1 MLFSSYTF
9 LFQFLPATVLAF
21 AAARLHSPR
30 AGIMVLAG
38 ASLFFYGAWRP
49 AYLLLLLA
57 SIAVNFTCGL
67 RMEDPLRRRRIG
79 IFGVALNLA
88 VLCYFKYTDF
98 IFDSLNTLTGAPLPF
113 VSIILPLGIS
123 FFTFQQI
130 AYLVDVMRGAKVERD
145 IVSYTLFVSFFPHL
159 IAGPLVHHAEM
170 IPQFK
175 RGHTNRSALLA
186 ARAVAIFAAGL
197 FKKVVIAD
205 NLAQFVS
212 PVFAHVDAGGGV
224 TTPWAWL
231 ATLAYCLQIYF
242 DFSGYSDMAIGLAL
256 LFGIRLPVN
265 FRSPYQAISIIE
277 FWRRWHITLSR
288 FLRDYLYI
296 PLGGNRFG
304 EQRRYINLL
313 VTMLLGGLWHGAGWN
328 FFLWGG
334 LHGVYLCINHL
345 WRAWRGNDALA
356 SATGLDPKELA
367 AKGLVK
373 GWARILVRRLAT
385 GLATGVSWAITFS
398 AVVIAWVFFRART
411 AAGAW
416 QMLGGLFG
424 FEAGSSAY
432 APSGILRVMDLPILV
447 GQERLLLIGGSAVAL
462 ALLIALGV
470 PNVPQLFGYREF
482 RRAPERSFL
491 LRWRP
496 NGAWALVSA
505 FALAISLFG
514 MWQRLEFLYFQ
525 F

>member
-21 AAARLHSPR
+21 AAARRHSPR
-30 AGIMVLAG
+30 AGIMVLVG

-49 AYLLLLLA
+49 GYLLLFAA
-57 SIAVNFTCGL
+57 SVAVNFALGL
-67 RMEDPLRRRRIG
+67 RMEHPLRRRGIG
-79 IFGVALNLA
+79 TFGVALNLA
-88 VLCYFKYTDF
+88 VLCYFKYTNF

-113 VSIILPLGIS
+113 VNIILPLGIS

-175 RGHTNRSALLA
+175 RGRTGRSAVLA
-186 ARAVAIFAAGL
+186 ARGLAIFAAGL

-212 PVFAHVDAGGGV
+212 PVFAHLDAGGGV

-231 ATLAYCLQIYF
+231 ATLAYTLQIYF

-265 FRSPYQAISIIE
+265 FRSPYQATSIIE

-296 PLGGNRFG
+296 PLGGNRLG

-328 FFLWGG
+328 FLVWGG
-334 LHGVYLCINHL
+334 LHGIYLSINHL
-345 WRAWRGNDALA
+345 WRGWRGSKPELSIA
-356 SATGLDPKELA
+356 GLM
-367 AKGLVK
+367 VK
-373 GWARILVRRLAT
+373 GAC
-385 GLATGVSWAITFS
+385 WAITFF
-398 AVVIAWVFFRART
+398 AVVVAWVFFRAKT

-416 QMLGGLFG
+416 QMLQGLFG
-424 FEAGSSAY
+424 VEAGSSAY
-432 APSGILRVMDLPILV
+432 ASSGILRLMDLPMLV
-447 GQERLLLIGGSAVAL
+447 GEERLLLIGVGAVAL
-462 ALLIALGV
+462 ALAIALCL
-470 PNVPQLFGYREF
+470 PNVPQLFRYREY
-482 RRAPERSFL
+482 RRAPERAAWV
-491 LRWRP
+491 RWRP
-496 NGAWALVSA
+496 NAAWALLSA
-505 FALAISLFG
+505 LALAISLFG

>member
-9 LFQFLPATVLAF
+9 LFQFLPAVVLAF
-21 AAARLHSPR
+21 AAARRRSPR

-49 AYLLLLLA
+49 VYLLLLIA
-57 SIAVNFTCGL
+57 SVAVNFALGL
-67 RMEDPLRRRRIG
+67 RMEDPLRRRGIG
-79 IFGVALNLA
+79 TFGVALNLA
-88 VLCYFKYTDF
+88 GLCYFKYTNF

-113 VSIILPLGIS
+113 VNIILPLGIS

-130 AYLVDVMRGAKVERD
+130 AYLVDVMRGARVERD

-175 RGHTNRSALLA
+175 RGRTGRSAVLA
-186 ARAVAIFAAGL
+186 ARGLAIFAAGL

-212 PVFAHVDAGGGV
+212 PVFAHLDAGGGV
-224 TTPWAWL
+224 TTQWAWL
-231 ATLAYCLQIYF
+231 ATLAYTLQIYF

-265 FRSPYQAISIIE
+265 FRSPYQAMSIIE
-277 FWRRWHITLSR
+277 FWRRLHITLSR

-296 PLGGNRFG
+296 PLGGNRLG
-304 EQRRYINLL
+304 EQRRYVNLL

-328 FFLWGG
+328 FLIWGG
-334 LHGVYLCINHL
+334 LHGIYLCINHL
-345 WRAWRGNDALA
+345 WHGWRGEFKARA
-356 SATGLDPKELA
+356 SAT
-367 AKGLVK
+367 
-373 GWARILVRRLAT
+373 RLAVK
-385 GLATGVSWAITFS
+385 AMSWTITFL

-432 APSGILRVMDLPILV
+432 ASPGVLRLMDLPVLV
-447 GQERLLLIGGSAVAL
+447 GEQRLLLIGGGAVAL
-462 ALLIALGV
+462 ALAIALCL
-470 PNVPQLFGYREF
+470 PNVPQLFVYREY
-482 RRAPERSFL
+482 RRAPEKMAW

-496 NGAWALVSA
+496 NAAWALVSA
-505 FALAISLFG
+505 TAFAISLFG
-514 MWQRLEFLYFQ
+514 MWQRL
-525 F
+525 

>member
-9 LFQFLPATVLAF
+9 LFQFLPATALAF
-21 AAARLHSPR
+21 AAARRHSPR
-30 AGIMVLAG
+30 AGIMVLVG

-49 AYLLLLLA
+49 VYLLLFAA
-57 SIAVNFTCGL
+57 SVAVNFALGL
-67 RMEDPLRRRRIG
+67 RMEDPLRRRGIG
-79 IFGVALNLA
+79 TFGVALNLA
-88 VLCYFKYTDF
+88 VLCYFKYTNF

-113 VSIILPLGIS
+113 VNIILPLGIS

-130 AYLVDVMRGAKVERD
+130 AYLVDVMRGAKVEHD

-175 RGHTNRSALLA
+175 RGRTGRSSVLA
-186 ARAVAIFAAGL
+186 ARGLAIFAAGL

-212 PVFAHVDAGGGV
+212 PVFAHLDAGGSV

-231 ATLAYCLQIYF
+231 ATLAYTLQIYF

-265 FRSPYQAISIIE
+265 FRSPYQATSIIE

-296 PLGGNRFG
+296 PLGGNRLG

-328 FFLWGG
+328 FLVWGG
-334 LHGVYLCINHL
+334 LHGIYLCINHL
-345 WRAWRGNDALA
+345 WRGWRGGKPEVSIA
-356 SATGLDPKELA
+356 
-367 AKGLVK
+367 GLVVK
-373 GWARILVRRLAT
+373 GAC
-385 GLATGVSWAITFS
+385 WAITFF
-398 AVVIAWVFFRART
+398 AVVVAWVFFRAKT

-416 QMLGGLFG
+416 QMLQGLFG
-424 FEAGSSAY
+424 VEAGSSAY
-432 APSGILRVMDLPILV
+432 ASPGILRLMDLPMLV
-447 GQERLLLIGGSAVAL
+447 GEQRLLLIGGGAVAL
-462 ALLIALGV
+462 ALAMALCL
-470 PNVPQLFGYREF
+470 PNVPQLFRYREY
-482 RRAPERSFL
+482 RRAPEPAAWV
-491 LRWRP
+491 RWRP
-496 NGAWALVSA
+496 NAAWALLSA
-505 FALAISLFG
+505 LALAISLLG

>member
-21 AAARLHSPR
+21 AAARRHSPR

-49 AYLLLLLA
+49 VYLLLLIA
-57 SIAVNFTCGL
+57 SIAVNFGLGL
-67 RMEDPLRRRRIG
+67 RMEDPLRRRAIG
-79 IFGVALNLA
+79 TFGVALNLA
-88 VLCYFKYTDF
+88 VLCYFKYTNF
-98 IFDSLNTLTGAPLPF
+98 IFDSINTLTGAPLPF
-113 VSIILPLGIS
+113 FNIVLPLGIS

-175 RGHTNRSALLA
+175 RGRTGRSSVLA
-186 ARAVAIFAAGL
+186 ARGMAIFAAGL

-212 PVFAHVDAGGGV
+212 PVFAHLDAGGGV

-231 ATLAYCLQIYF
+231 STLAYTLQIYY

-265 FRSPYQAISIIE
+265 FRSPYQATSIIE

-296 PLGGNRFG
+296 PLGGNRLG

-328 FFLWGG
+328 YLIWGG
-334 LHGVYLCINHL
+334 LHGIYLSINHL
-345 WRAWRGNDALA
+345 WRGWRDGDKRAPV
-356 SATGLDPKELA
+356 ATLVV
-367 AKGLVK
+367 KGLC
-373 GWARILVRRLAT
+373 
-385 GLATGVSWAITFS
+385 WAITFF

-411 AAGAW
+411 LAGAW

-432 APSGILRVMDLPILV
+432 ASSGILRLMDLPVLV
-447 GQERLLLIGGSAVAL
+447 GEERLLLIGAGAVAAAL
-462 ALLIALGV
+462 AIALCL
-470 PNVPQLFGYREF
+470 PNVPQLFGYREY
-482 RRAPERSFL
+482 RHAPEKASR

-496 NGAWALVSA
+496 NGAWALLSA
-505 FALAISLFG
+505 VALAISLFG

>member
-9 LFQFLPATVLAF
+9 LFQFLPATALAF

-38 ASLFFYGAWRP
+38 ASLFFYGAWKP
-49 AYLLLLLA
+49 VYLLVLIA
-57 SIAVNFTCGL
+57 SIGFNFWLGL
-67 RMEDPLRRRRIG
+67 KMEDRLRRRHFG
-79 IFGVALNLA
+79 TLGVALNLA
-88 VLCYFKYTDF
+88 LLCYFKYTNF
-98 IFDSLNTLTGAPLPF
+98 IFDSLGSLTGVPLPF
-113 VSIILPLGIS
+113 TDIVLPLGIS

-175 RGHTNRSALLA
+175 RGRSGRSSVLA
-186 ARAVAIFAAGL
+186 ARGLAIFAAGL

-205 NLAQFVS
+205 NLAQFVT
-212 PVFAHVDAGGGV
+212 PVFAHLDAGGGV

-231 ATLAYCLQIYF
+231 ATLAYSLQIYF
-242 DFSGYSDMAIGLAL
+242 DFSGYSDMAVGLAL
-256 LFGIRLPVN
+256 MFGIRLPVN
-265 FRSPYQAISIIE
+265 FRSPYKATSIIE

-296 PLGGNRFG
+296 PLGGNRLG
-304 EQRRYINLL
+304 EQRRYQNLM
-313 VTMLLGGLWHGAGWN
+313 VTMLLGGLWHGAAWN
-328 FFLWGG
+328 FVIWGG
-334 LHGVYLCINHL
+334 LHGIYLGINHL
-345 WRAWRGNDALA
+345 WHRWRGE
-356 SATGLDPKELA
+356 SATNSPAMKL
-367 AKGLVK
+367 
-373 GWARILVRRLAT
+373 
-385 GLATGVSWAITFS
+385 VSWAVTFF
-398 AVVIAWVFFRART
+398 AVVIAWVFFRAKT

-416 QMLGGLFG
+416 QMLGSLFG

-432 APSGILRVMDLPILV
+432 ASPGILRVMDLPVLV
-447 GQERLLLIGGSAVAL
+447 GEPSLLLIGACMVAL
-462 ALLIALGV
+462 ALAVALSQ
-470 PNVPQLFGYREF
+470 PNVAQLFRYREY
-482 RRAPERSFL
+482 RRAPEQGAFV
-491 LRWRP
+491 RWRP
-496 NGAWALVSA
+496 NGAWALFTALA
-505 FALAISLFG
+505 FAISLFG

>member
-21 AAARLHSPR
+21 AAARRHSPR
-30 AGIMVLAG
+30 AGIMVLVG

-49 AYLLLLLA
+49 VYLLLFAA
-57 SIAVNFTCGL
+57 SVAVNFALGL
-67 RMEDPLRRRRIG
+67 RMEDPLRRRG
-79 IFGVALNLA
+79 TGTFGVALNLA
-88 VLCYFKYTDF
+88 GLCYFKYTNF

-113 VSIILPLGIS
+113 VNIILPLGIS

-130 AYLVDVMRGAKVERD
+130 AYLVDVMRGARVERD

-175 RGHTNRSALLA
+175 RGRTGRSAVLA
-186 ARAVAIFAAGL
+186 ARGLAIFAAGL

-212 PVFAHVDAGGGV
+212 PVFAHLDAGGGV
-224 TTPWAWL
+224 TTSWAWL
-231 ATLAYCLQIYF
+231 ATLAYTLQIYF

-265 FRSPYQAISIIE
+265 FRSPYQATSIIE

-296 PLGGNRFG
+296 PLGGNRLG
-304 EQRRYINLL
+304 EQRRYVNLL

-328 FFLWGG
+328 FLVWGG
-334 LHGVYLCINHL
+334 LHGLYLSINHL
-345 WRAWRGNDALA
+345 WRGWRGSKPEA
-356 SATGLDPKELA
+356 SIAGLM
-367 AKGLVK
+367 VK
-373 GWARILVRRLAT
+373 GT
-385 GLATGVSWAITFS
+385 GWAITFF
-398 AVVIAWVFFRART
+398 AVVVAWVFFRTKT

-416 QMLGGLFG
+416 QMLQGLFG
-424 FEAGSSAY
+424 AEAGSSAY
-432 APSGILRVMDLPILV
+432 ASPGILRLMDLPMLV
-447 GQERLLLIGGSAVAL
+447 GEERLLLIGGGAVAL
-462 ALLIALGV
+462 ALAMALCL
-470 PNVPQLFGYREF
+470 PNVPQLFRYREY
-482 RRAPERSFL
+482 RRAPERAAWVQ
-491 LRWRP
+491 WRP
-496 NGAWALVSA
+496 NAAWALLSA
-505 FALAISLFG
+505 LALAISLFG

>member
-9 LFQFLPATVLAF
+9 LFQFLPAVALAF
-21 AAARLHSPR
+21 AAARRHSPR

-49 AYLLLLLA
+49 VYLLLLIA
-57 SIAVNFTCGL
+57 SVAANFSLGL
-67 RMEDPLRRRRIG
+67 LMEDPLRRRGIG
-79 IFGVALNLA
+79 LFGVVLNLA
-88 VLCYFKYTDF
+88 LLCYFKYTNF
-98 IFDSLNTLTGAPLPF
+98 IFDSINTLTGAPLPF
-113 VSIILPLGIS
+113 VNIVLPLGIS

-175 RGHTNRSALLA
+175 RGRTSRSAVLA
-186 ARAVAIFAAGL
+186 ARGLAIFAAGL

-212 PVFAHVDAGGGV
+212 PVFAHLDAGGGV
-224 TTPWAWL
+224 TTSWAWL
-231 ATLAYCLQIYF
+231 ATSAYTLQIYF

-265 FRSPYQAISIIE
+265 FRSPYTAASIIE

-296 PLGGNRFG
+296 PLGGNRLG
-304 EQRRYINLL
+304 EQRRYLNLM
-313 VTMLLGGLWHGAGWN
+313 VTMLLGGLWHGAGFN
-328 FFLWGG
+328 FLIWGG
-334 LHGVYLCINHL
+334 LHGLYLCINHL
-345 WRAWRGNDALA
+345 WQSWRGARMNVPA
-356 SATGLDPKELA
+356 SKGI
-367 AKGLVK
+367 AKGLTK
-373 GWARILVRRLAT
+373 GIAKRTAK
-385 GLATGVSWAITFS
+385 AVSWAITFF

-411 AAGAW
+411 AMGAW

-432 APSGILRVMDLPILV
+432 ASPGILRLMDLPLLV
-447 GQERLLLIGGSAVAL
+447 GEERLLLIGGGTVAL
-462 ALLIALGV
+462 ALAVALGL
-470 PNVPQLFGYREF
+470 PNVPQIFGYREY
-482 RRAPERSFL
+482 RRAPERASW

-496 NGAWALVSA
+496 SATWALLSA
-505 FALAISLFG
+505 MALAISLFG

>member
-21 AAARLHSPR
+21 AAARRHSPR
-30 AGIMVLAG
+30 AGILVLAG
-38 ASLFFYGAWRP
+38 ASLFFYGAWQP
-49 AYLLLLLA
+49 VYLLLLIA
-57 SIAVNFTCGL
+57 SVAVNFSLGL
-67 RMEDPLRRRRIG
+67 QMEDAQRRRAIG
-79 IFGVALNLA
+79 MSGVALNLA
-88 VLCYFKYTDF
+88 VLCYFKYTNF

-113 VSIILPLGIS
+113 FNIVLPLGIS

-130 AYLVDVMRGAKVERD
+130 AYLVDVMRGAEVERD

-175 RGHTNRSALLA
+175 RGRTGRSAALA
-186 ARAVAIFAAGL
+186 ARGLAIFAAGL

-212 PVFAHVDAGGGV
+212 PVFAHLDAGGGV

-231 ATLAYCLQIYF
+231 ATLAYTLQIYF

-265 FRSPYQAISIIE
+265 FRSPYQATSIIE

-304 EQRRYINLL
+304 EQRRYGNLL

-328 FFLWGG
+328 FLVWGG

-345 WRAWRGNDALA
+345 WHERRRKPSTSAAGAPATAL
-356 SATGLDPKELA
+356 
-367 AKGLVK
+367 
-373 GWARILVRRLAT
+373 
-385 GLATGVSWAITFS
+385 SWAITFF
-398 AVVIAWVFFRART
+398 AVVIAWVFFRAKT
-411 AAGAW
+411 AEGAW

-424 FEAGSSAY
+424 LGAGSSAY
-432 APSGILRVMDLPILV
+432 ASPRVLRLMDLPVQV
-447 GQERLLLIGGSAVAL
+447 GEQSLLLIGGGAVAAAL
-462 ALLIALGV
+462 AIAVFL

-482 RRAPERSFL
+482 RRAPERASW

-496 NGAWALVSA
+496 NGVWALVSA
-505 FALAISLFG
+505 LALAISLFG

>member
-21 AAARLHSPR
+21 TAARRHSPR

-49 AYLLLLLA
+49 VYLLLLIA
-57 SIAVNFTCGL
+57 SIAVNFSLGL
-67 RMEDPLRRRRIG
+67 RMEDPLRRRAIG
-79 IFGVALNLA
+79 SFGVALNLA
-88 VLCYFKYTDF
+88 VLCYFKYTNF
-98 IFDSLNTLTGAPLPF
+98 IFDSVNALTGAPLPF
-113 VSIILPLGIS
+113 FNIVLPLGIS

-130 AYLVDVMRGAKVERD
+130 AYLVDVMRGARVERD

-175 RGHTNRSALLA
+175 RGRTGRSSVLA
-186 ARAVAIFAAGL
+186 ARGLAIFAAGL

-212 PVFAHVDAGGGV
+212 PVFAHLDAGGAV

-231 ATLAYCLQIYF
+231 AMLSYALQIYF

-296 PLGGNRFG
+296 PLGGNRLG
-304 EQRRYINLL
+304 EQRRYLNLL
-313 VTMLLGGLWHGAGWN
+313 LTMLLGGLWHGAGWN
-328 FFLWGG
+328 FLVWGG

-345 WRAWRGNDALA
+345 WRGWRGEVRAP
-356 SATGLDPKELA
+356 ATGSA
-367 AKGLVK
+367 AKGF
-373 GWARILVRRLAT
+373 G
-385 GLATGVSWAITFS
+385 WAITFF
-398 AVVIAWVFFRART
+398 AVIIAWVFFRART
-411 AAGAW
+411 MAGAW

-432 APSGILRVMDLPILV
+432 ISPGILRLMDLPVLV
-447 GQERLLLIGGSAVAL
+447 GEQRLLLIGGGAVVVAL
-462 ALLIALGV
+462 ALALGL
-470 PNVPQLFGYREF
+470 PNVPQLFGYREY
-482 RRAPERSFL
+482 RRAPEKASL

-496 NGAWALVSA
+496 NAAWALVTA
-505 FALAISLFG
+505 GALAISLFG

>member
-21 AAARLHSPR
+21 AAARRHSPR
-30 AGIMVLAG
+30 AGILVLAG

-49 AYLLLLLA
+49 VYLLLLLA
-57 SIAVNFTCGL
+57 SVAVNFSLGL
-67 RMEDPLRRRRIG
+67 RMEDPLRRRSIG
-79 IFGVALNLA
+79 TSGVALNLA
-88 VLCYFKYTDF
+88 VLCYFKYTNF

-113 VSIILPLGIS
+113 VNIILPLGIS

-175 RGHTNRSALLA
+175 RGRTGRSSVLA
-186 ARAVAIFAAGL
+186 ARGLAIFAAGL

-212 PVFAHVDAGGGV
+212 PVFAHLDAGGGV

-231 ATLAYCLQIYF
+231 STLAYSLQIYF
-242 DFSGYSDMAIGLAL
+242 DFSGYSDMAVGLAL

-265 FRSPYQAISIIE
+265 FRSPYQATSIIE

-296 PLGGNRFG
+296 PLGGNRLG
-304 EQRRYINLL
+304 EQRRYLNLL

-328 FFLWGG
+328 FLIWGG
-334 LHGVYLCINHL
+334 LHGLYLGINHL
-345 WRAWRGNDALA
+345 WRGWRGGDGPAW
-356 SATGLDPKELA
+356 SMGWA
-367 AKGLVK
+367 AKG
-373 GWARILVRRLAT
+373 GCWAV
-385 GLATGVSWAITFS
+385 TFV

-411 AAGAW
+411 VAAAW

-424 FEAGSSAY
+424 LEAGSSAY
-432 APSGILRVMDLPILV
+432 ASPGILRLMDLPLLV
-447 GQERLLLIGGSAVAL
+447 GEGRLLLIGGGAVAL
-462 ALLIALGV
+462 AMSVALLL
-470 PNVPQLFGYREF
+470 PNVPQLFGYREY
-482 RRAPERSFL
+482 RHAPEPSRL

-496 NGAWALVSA
+496 NAAWALVSA
-505 FALAISLFG
+505 LALAISLFG

>member
-21 AAARLHSPR
+21 AAARRHSPR
-30 AGIMVLAG
+30 AGILVLAA
-38 ASLFFYGAWRP
+38 ASLFFYAAWRP
-49 AYLLLLLA
+49 VYLLLLVA
-57 SIAVNFTCGL
+57 SVAVNFTLGL
-67 RMEDPLRRRRIG
+67 RMEDPLRRRAIG
-79 IFGVALNLA
+79 SFGVALNLA
-88 VLCYFKYTDF
+88 LLCVFKYTNF
-98 IFDSLNTLTGAPLPF
+98 LFDSLNTLTGAPLPF
-113 VSIILPLGIS
+113 LDIILPLGIS

-175 RGHTNRSALLA
+175 RGRTGRSAVLA
-186 ARAVAIFAAGL
+186 ARGLSIFAAGL

-212 PVFAHVDAGGGV
+212 PVFAHLDAGGGV
-224 TTPWAWL
+224 TTSWAWL
-231 ATLAYCLQIYF
+231 ATLSYTLQIYF
-242 DFSGYSDMAIGLAL
+242 DFSGYSDMAVGLAL

-265 FRSPYQAISIIE
+265 FRSPYQAASIVE

-304 EQRRYINLL
+304 EQRRYINLMT
-313 VTMLLGGLWHGAGWN
+313 TMLLGGLWHGAGWN
-328 FFLWGG
+328 FMVWGG
-334 LHGVYLCINHL
+334 LHGAYLSVNHL
-345 WRAWRGNDALA
+345 WREWRGEARVPV
-356 SATGLDPKELA
+356 SGMM
-367 AKGLVK
+367 AKGSAV
-373 GWARILVRRLAT
+373 I
-385 GLATGVSWAITFS
+385 SWAITFF
-398 AVVIAWVFFRART
+398 AVVIAWVFFRAKT
-411 AAGAW
+411 MSGAW
-416 QMLGGLFG
+416 QMLCSLFG

-432 APSGILRVMDLPILV
+432 VSPGILRMMDLPILV
-447 GQERLLLIGGSAVAL
+447 GEQRLLLIGSGAVVIAL
-462 ALLIALGV
+462 AIALLL
-470 PNVPQLFGYREF
+470 PNVPQLFGYREY
-482 RRAPERSFL
+482 RRAPERMVWPQ
-491 LRWRP
+491 WRP
-496 NGAWALVSA
+496 NLAWALLTATAV
-505 FALAISLFG
+505 AIALFG

>member
-9 LFQFLPATVLAF
+9 LFQFLPVTVLAF
-21 AAARLHSPR
+21 AAARRHSPR
-30 AGIMVLAG
+30 TGILVLAG

-49 AYLLLLLA
+49 VYLLLLIA
-57 SIAVNFTCGL
+57 SIAANFTLGL
-67 RMEDPLRRRRIG
+67 WMKDPRRCRAIG
-79 IFGVALNLA
+79 MFGVALNLA
-88 VLCYFKYTDF
+88 VLCYFKYTGF
-98 IFDSLNTLTGAPLPF
+98 ILDAISELSGLPLPF
-113 VSIILPLGIS
+113 SSIILPLGIS

-175 RGHTNRSALLA
+175 RGRSGRSAVLA
-186 ARAVAIFAAGL
+186 ARGLAIFTAGL

-212 PVFAHVDAGGGV
+212 PVFAHLDAGGSV

-231 ATLAYCLQIYF
+231 ATLAYTLQIYF
-242 DFSGYSDMAIGLAL
+242 DFSGYSDMAVGLAL

-265 FRSPYQAISIIE
+265 FRSPYQASSIVE

-296 PLGGNRFG
+296 PLGGNRLG
-304 EQRRYINLL
+304 EQRRYINLM

-328 FFLWGG
+328 FLVWGG
-334 LHGVYLCINHL
+334 LHGLYLSINHL
-345 WRAWRGNDALA
+345 WRGWRGGKARTSA
-356 SATGLDPKELA
+356 SGLTT
-367 AKGLVK
+367 KGL
-373 GWARILVRRLAT
+373 
-385 GLATGVSWAITFS
+385 SWVVTFL
-398 AVVIAWVFFRART
+398 AVVIAWVFFRAKT
-411 AAGAW
+411 MAGAW
-416 QMLGGLFG
+416 LMLGSLLG

-432 APSGILRVMDLPILV
+432 APLGILRLMDLPVLV
-447 GQERLLLIGGSAVAL
+447 GEERLLLIGGGAVAL
-462 ALLIALGV
+462 ALSIALFL
-470 PNVPQLFGYREF
+470 PNVPQIFGYREY
-482 RRAPERSFL
+482 RRSPEQGAFM
-491 LRWRP
+491 RWRP
-496 NGAWALVSA
+496 NAAWAL
-505 FALAISLFG
+505 FTALALSSSLFG